1 MLRLVPR
8 EERFFDLLE
17 QAADLIAQ
25 GAQAL
30 LEMFQEFDRRG
41 QVAEQIFLLEKASD
55 RLTDAV
61 VHKANETFVTPLD
74 REDLQR
80 LARTMDR
87 VINYVNS
94 AANRVQVMGLEAAT
108 PDLIEQARTLAQ
120 ATAAMR
126 EAVFCLRKHPRNALE
141 HCHQV
146 NDIETESDR
155 IFRQALRGLFAECPS
170 DVGELWQRLKLK
182 EIHERLEEAV
192 DRCEDAADTLEGA
205 VVKNA

>member
-17 QAADLIAQ
+17 QAADVLTQ
-25 GAQAL
+25 GAEAL
-30 LEMFQEFDRRG
+30 LELFEHFDKRT
-41 QVAEQIFLLEKASD
+41 QIAERIFVLEKTTD

-61 VHKANETFVTPLD
+61 VHKTNETFVTPLD

-87 VINYVNS
+87 TMNYINS
-94 AANRVQVMGLEAAT
+94 AANRVHVLDLQTTT
-108 PDLIEQARTLAQ
+108 PDLVKQAGTLAQ
-120 ATAAMR
+120 AAGAVR
-126 EAVFCLRKHPRNALE
+126 QAVFSLRKHPRQALA
-141 HCHQV
+141 HCRKV
-146 NDIETESDR
+146 NEIETESDHV
-155 IFRQALRGLFAECPS
+155 FRQALTALFAECPRA
-170 DVGELWQRLKLK
+170 VEELWQRLKLK

-192 DRCEDAADTLEGA
+192 DRCEDVADTIEGA